1 MIEAIILGIVQGL
14 TEFLPVSSSGHLVM
28 YQQFLP
34 PPETGLLFD
43 LVLHLGTLLPILW
56 LYRADLKRMLA
67 APLQER
73 GPLSER
79 PGTRLM
85 LLIGLGSVPTAIIGL
100 VFQDFFES
108 LFSTPATLAVTFAIT
123 GLLLHATRWAPQG
136 TLDEKSAGWGIALA
150 IGTIQGLAIAPGISR
165 SGSTIALALFL
176 GLNREYAARFSF
188 LLSIPAICGA
198 FVLKASDVNWAQT
211 NLEPL
216 LVGGLAAAVSG
227 YVALTWLLKLVQTGD
242 FSKFRWYCWGMATF
256 ALAYSLVA

>member
-1 MIEAIILGIVQGL
+1 MFEAILLGIVQGL

-34 PPETGLLFD
+34 PPEMELLFD
-43 LVLHLGTLLPILW
+43 LVLHLGTLLPIIW
-56 LYRADLKRMLA
+56 LYRSDLMRMLA
-67 APLQER
+67 APFKER
-73 GPLSER
+73 GALSER

-85 LLIGLGSVPTAIIGL
+85 LLICVGSLPTAIIGL
-100 VFQDFFES
+100 VLQDFFES

-136 TLDEKSAGWGIALA
+136 TLDEKTAGWRLALA
-150 IGTIQGLAIAPGISR
+150 IGTVQGLAIAPGISR
-165 SGSTIALALFL
+165 SGSTIAIALFL
-176 GLNREYAARFSF
+176 GLNRECAARYSF

-211 NLEPL
+211 ELAPL
-216 LVGGLAAAVSG
+216 VAGGLAAGISG

-242 FSKFRWYCWGMATF
+242 FSKFRWYCWAMATF
-256 ALAYSLVA
+256 ALGYALVA